1 MLTTLREW
9 RDQLLGRGSAA
20 ITVPVMDGA
29 LKPNRALDEAAVV
42 AELPGL
48 DDIASDGRRLYASA
62 GATLWRLEGDAPVE
76 VRRFDAAITA
86 IALSAAGRV
95 AVALAGQRVLVLD
108 DRGAE

>member
-1 MLTTLREW
+1 MLDTLREW

-48 DDIASDGRRLYASA
+48 DDLAGNARRLYASA
-62 GATLWRLEGDAPVE
+62 GTALWRMEGDAPSE
-76 VRRFDAAITA
+76 LRRFDAAITA
-86 IALSAAGRV
+86 VALSAQGKV
-95 AVALAGQRVLVLD
+95 AVAL
-108 DRGAE
+108 